1 VSLNCHSKAC
11 GDHFSSKNDDCKNLT
26 KWILLA
32 HHVSKTHMYSAK
44 PMKIVKRWDLFQ
56 NIESL
61 NNLLLTLKSHH
72 SRDVHCAIHDL

>member
-1 VSLNCHSKAC
+1 MDFTGPPC
-11 GDHFSSKNDDCKNLT
+11 
-26 KWILLA
+26 
-32 HHVSKTHMYSAK
+32 SKTHMHSAK

-61 NNLLLTLKSHH
+61 NNLLLTPKSHH

>member
-1 VSLNCHSKAC
+1 MQKSYEMDFTGPPC
-11 GDHFSSKNDDCKNLT
+11 
-26 KWILLA
+26 
-32 HHVSKTHMYSAK
+32 SKTHMHSAK